1 MKYSHSFMDKKLI
14 VFDHKNIR
22 RTWHNDEW
30 YYVIEDIVYVLTE
43 SKNTKDYLN
52 KLRTRDEGLSEG
64 WGQIVHT
71 LKVETSGGKQSMNCA
86 NTKGIFRIIQSI
98 PSKRAEP
105 FKLWLAQL
113 GQERID
119 EIEDPELAQNRVKEY
134 YELKNYPKDW
144 IDKRLRGIAIR
155 QDLTQEWKKRGV
167 DEKKDFAILTNEIHK
182 ATFDVSIPEHKDI
195 KQIPKKSKINLRDH
209 MTDLEL
215 IFTML
220 GEKATTEITQ
230 ARDVNEFNV
239 LKDSSKKGGKIARIA
254 RVELEKETGR
264 KVLSKDNFLDLNRNK
279 KLN

>member
-1 MKYSHSFMDKKLI
+1 MDKKLI